1 MNPSGLSC
9 AERLC
14 LRGRAL
20 VAPAAFWN
28 PDAPPRPRRPLRA
41 PEPEVHYFNTADGI
55 QLRLMRFH
63 AGRKGP
69 VMLSHGI
76 GVSSLIFRTDTIETN
91 LVEFLAARGFDVW
104 ALDYRGSIELA
115 AHNTLFSA
123 DDVAAFDYPAAVGYI
138 RERTGAASIQ
148 AVVHCFGSVSFFM
161 AMLAGLER
169 VRSVV
174 CSQVAAHL
182 VTAPITEL
190 KCGAYVPETLGAV
203 GVSRLNAFVSSA
215 TGWRGRFEEAA
226 LRFYPLPVGQLCQS
240 PVCHRLSFMYSQIFE
255 HEQLS
260 SPTHGA
266 LHEMFGATNIRAF
279 SHLARMVRTGHLVTA
294 HGRNEYLSHAE
305 RLAIPIAFVHGG
317 KNRCFLPESTERTY
331 RWLCEQNGSRLYSR
345 TVIPGYGHADSILGA
360 NAARDVYPAIAQ
372 HLEATDP

>member
-1 MNPSGLSC
+1 MAPSDRSC
-9 AERLC
+9 ARSLEMRC
-14 LRGRAL
+14 REL
-20 VAPAAFWN
+20 VAPAEFWD
-28 PDAPPRPRRPLRA
+28 PSAPPRVRRSLRA

-55 QLRLMRFH
+55 QLRLIRFH

-76 GVSSLIFRTDTIETN
+76 GVSSLIYRTDTIETN

-123 DDVAAFDYPAAVGYI
+123 DEVAAFDYPAAVRYI
-138 RERTGAASIQ
+138 RELTGAASIQ

-161 AMLAGLER
+161 ALLAGLEG

-182 VTAPITEL
+182 ATAPITEL
-190 KCGAYVPETLGAV
+190 KCGVYVPEALGAFGV
-203 GVSRLNAFVSSA
+203 GRLNAFVSGA
-215 TGWRGRFEEAA
+215 TGWRGRLEEAA
-226 LRFYPLPVGQLCQS
+226 LRFYPLPAEQLCRS

-260 SPTHGA
+260 RLTHSA

-294 HGRNEYLSHAE
+294 EGRDEYLPYAK

-317 KNRCFLPESTERTY
+317 KNRCFLPESTWRTY
-331 RWLCEQNGSRLYSR
+331 RWLCEQNGAGLYSR
-345 TVIPGYGHADSILGA
+345 TVIPGYGHADSILGE
-360 NAARDVYPAIAQ
+360 NAARDVYPAIAR

>member
-1 MNPSGLSC
+1 MNPSVRGC

-14 LRGRAL
+14 SRGRAL
-20 VAPAAFWN
+20 AAPAEFWN
-28 PDAPPRPRRPLRA
+28 PAAPPRPKRPLRA
-41 PEPEVHYFNTADGI
+41 PEPELHYFNTEDGI
-55 QLRLMRFH
+55 QLRLTRFR

-76 GVSSLIFRTDTIETN
+76 GVSSLIFRTDTVETN
-91 LVEFLAARGFDVW
+91 LVEFLSARGFDVW

-123 DDVAAFDYPAAVGYI
+123 DEVAAFDYPAAVREI
-138 RERTGAASIQ
+138 RTQTGAASIQ

-161 AMLAGLER
+161 AMLAGLDG

-174 CSQVAAHL
+174 SSQVAAHL

-190 KCGAYVPETLGAV
+190 KCGAYIPEALGGL
-203 GVSRLNAFVSSA
+203 GVRRLNAFVSSA
-215 TGWRGRFEEAA
+215 TGWRGRLTEAA
-226 LRFYPLPVGQLCQS
+226 LRFYPLPANQLCQN

-255 HEQLS
+255 HQRLS
-260 SPTHGA
+260 RLTHSA

-279 SHLARMVRTGHLVTA
+279 SHLARMVRTDHLVTA
-294 HGRNEYLSHAE
+294 EGRNDYMPQAE

-317 KNRCFLPESTERTY
+317 ENRCFLPESTGRTY
-331 RWLCEQNGSRLYSR
+331 RWLCERNGARLYSR
-345 TVIPGYGHADSILGA
+345 TMITGYGHADSILGEH
-360 NAARDVYPAIAQ
+360 AARDVYPVIAQ
-372 HLEATDP
+372 HLETTDS

>member
-1 MNPSGLSC
+1 
-9 AERLC
+9 
-14 LRGRAL
+14 
-20 VAPAAFWN
+20 
-28 PDAPPRPRRPLRA
+28 
-41 PEPEVHYFNTADGI
+41 
-55 QLRLMRFH
+55 MRFR

-76 GVSSLIFRTDTIETN
+76 GVSSLIFRTDTVETN

-104 ALDYRGSIELA
+104 ALDYRGSIQLA
-115 AHNTLFSA
+115 AHNTLFTA
-123 DDVAAFDYPAAVGYI
+123 DEVAAFDYPAGVRYV
-138 RERTGAASIQ
+138 REQTGADSIQ

-161 AMLAGLER
+161 AMLAGLEG

-190 KCGAYVPETLGAV
+190 KCGIYIPEALSGL

-215 TGWRGRFEEAA
+215 TGWRGRLEEAA
-226 LRFYPLPVGQLCQS
+226 LRLYPLPVDQLCQN

-255 HEQLS
+255 HERLS
-260 SPTHGA
+260 GLTHSA

-294 HGRNEYLSHAE
+294 DGRNDYLPHAG

-331 RWLCEQNGSRLYSR
+331 RWLCEWNGARLYSR
-345 TVIPGYGHADSILGA
+345 AVIPGYGHADSILGEH
-360 NAARDVYPAIAQ
+360 AARDVYPAIAR